1 MATYEELLADLDA
14 SQQALGADSISIKQ
28 ASPGIE
34 ALLRQFGPQLSN
46 QLASPINQEGMAGRY
61 GSLLP
66 EAAGQ
71 NLLQQQAIKEQ
82 LAQAG
87 VTGTAQFGADGQ
99 FTGIANQ
106 GQGLAGYQPYLNQ
119 ATTAANAAQAAAAA
133 GQGAG
138 QAGINQAQ
146 TMAGL
151 MGGQSLAGQNAG
163 AQQLANAQQQADL
176 MSQAAAAGQGAG
188 DANFAAAQGF
198 TGPQGY
204 QSFMSPYQQ
213 EVIDSTMADYQQ
225 ELAQQ
230 QNQLGLNAGNAFGGS
245 RFGVAQG
252 ELGAQGARGMASQL
266 ANLRQAGFTQ
276 ANQLAGNA
284 YQQQMGLGQAAQQQA
299 QQNQALYG
307 QSLGAQQSQA
317 GQMQNQIAQNM
328 GLYGQAGQSALAQSQ
343 AAMGQALQNVNM
355 YNQSGQQQAGLA
367 SLQPQLAAQRIS
379 SLGSMGAQQQQQ
391 AQARLDTTRL
401 GQKQIAY
408 EPYERLDFFGN
419 QLAKASQ
426 GYAGTGSTYGSQT
439 QNTPSPLSQILG
451 GIASIAGPAAMTASA
466 FGYGQPTG

>member
-46 QLASPINQEGMAGRY
+46 QLASPINQEGMEGRY

-66 EAAGQ
+66 EAAAQ
-71 NLLQQQAIKEQ
+71 NQLQQQAIQQQ

-87 VTGTAQFGADGQ
+87 VTGTAQFGDDGQ
-99 FTGIANQ
+99 FTGIQGQ

-176 MSQAAAAGQGAG
+176 MSGAAAAGQGAG

-204 QSFMSPYQQ
+204 EGFMSPYQQ

-225 ELAQQ
+225 ELEQQ

-328 GLYGQAGQSALAQSQ
+328 GLYGQAGQSALAGSQ

-367 SLQPQLAAQRIS
+367 SLQPQLAAQKIS

-391 AQARLDTTRL
+391 AQARLDTTRA
-401 GQKQIAY
+401 GNKQIAY

-426 GYAGTGSTYGSQT
+426 GYAGQGSTYGSQ
-439 QNTPSPLSQILG
+439 QQATPSPLSQILG